1 MEQTG
6 PKWTEIDQM
15 DQIDRSEPNRPK
27 WTEWTVV
34 DPMRLNELKCYA
46 DVA

>member
-1 MEQTG
+1 MDQTG
-6 PKWTEIDQM
+6 PKWTEIYQM

-27 WTEWTVV
+27 WTVV
-34 DPMRLNELKCYA
+34 DPMRPNELKCYA